1 MENKIAILINW
12 PREIDMYYRLIKAMP
27 TKKIEII
34 VNDIKSSEKGRQ
46 DSHKIIQKILINKK
60 IRYTYFSEVYKKR
73 RYKVVISTGETCS
86 QKITL
91 ISLFKFF
98 YSNTFGLM
106 IKISHL
112 DKLFLLIFNKP
123 LTAEF
128 HRSNLGTIWY
138 PERTIGKDVVKFPDG
153 MDLKIKNYP
162 YPEYKDIFDIYLTL
176 GKFETKLIK
185 KKFSK
190 KNCFE
195 IGYLRYEK
203 LEKRKIL
210 YNKIKNEFKLDK
222 KKGIVFWTPTHIDGK
237 DEAKNINL
245 WMKKIKEIQENF
257 NVIIRPHPK
266 TLMLKP
272 KIVNELKKL
281 NYFVD
286 QDHNRKIGELF
297 KVSDLVISD
306 YGGTIFSAIYFE
318 KPILI
323 LNISRKSK
331 FVKNLINNFSLD
343 ISVRKK
349 LINLNPN
356 ITSEE
361 LKKTFRLLKQ
371 KNYKRKIHKLKKY
384 YFGVAGGDKI
394 IRVKKYLLKHL

>member
-12 PREIDMYYRLIKAMP
+12 PREIDMYYRLIKAIP

-34 VNDIKSSEKGRQ
+34 VNDIKSIEKGRQ
-46 DSHKIIQKILINKK
+46 DSYKIIKNILIKKK
-60 IRYTYFSEVYKKR
+60 IKFSYFSKVYKKR
-73 RYKVVISTGETCS
+73 RYKVIISTGETCS
-86 QKITL
+86 QKITFT
-91 ISLFKFF
+91 SLLKFF
-98 YSNTFGLM
+98 YSNSFGLI
-106 IKISHL
+106 IKVSNL
-112 DKLFLLIFNKP
+112 DKLFLLLFNKP

-128 HRSNLGTIWY
+128 HRSNLGSIWY
-138 PERTIGKDVVKFPDG
+138 PERTIGKEVVKFPDG

-162 YPEYKDIFDIYLTL
+162 YPEYRNIFDIYLTL

-190 KNCFE
+190 KKCYE

-210 YNKIKNEFKLDK
+210 CNKIKNEFKLDK
-222 KKGIVFWTPTHIDGK
+222 KKGIVFWTPTHIDGN
-237 DEAKNINL
+237 DEAENINL
-245 WMKKIKEIQENF
+245 WIKKIKEIQKNF

-266 TLMLKP
+266 TLMLNP
-272 KIVNELKKL
+272 KIVRELKKL

-286 QDHNRKIGELF
+286 KDHNRKIGELF

-331 FVKNLINNFSLD
+331 FVKNLINNLSLD

-349 LINLNPN
+349 LINFNPN
-356 ITSEE
+356 ISSEE
-361 LKKTFRLLKQ
+361 LKRKFKLLKQ
-371 KNYKRKIHKLKKY
+371 KKYKRKIHKLKKY
-384 YFGVAGGDKI
+384 YFGVERGNTI
-394 IRVKKYLLKHL
+394 VRLKKYLLKYL